1 MKEWIKECE
10 RALRPLYE
18 RLDEIALFNQK
29 KVLDAFRNNKLAIR
43 HFAPST
49 GYGYGDEGRDVLNR
63 IMADIFRAEAAVLSP
78 NIVSGTHALAL
89 GLYAI
94 LRPGDV
100 FLSITGTPYDTLIDV
115 IDGKGNGSLKDF
127 GISFETIP
135 LKNGGFDFEAIEAYL
150 AFRQPKM
157 IYLQRSRGYEWRSAL
172 NISQIGQA
180 VRRIRKTGYTGCIM
194 LDNCYGEF
202 VEEQEPLEAGVDLVA
217 GSMIKNPGAGIAPT
231 GGYLAGKKE
240 YIELVQNRM
249 TAPSIGGEVGS
260 YAFTY
265 QYYYE
270 GLFLAPHVVKE
281 ALKGSLLFGKVFSK
295 IGYDTSP
302 APDEIP
308 GDIIRA
314 IRFGDREK
322 LLGFIQTVQAV
333 SPVDSSVDVLPWAM
347 PGYESEVIMA
357 AGCFVQGS
365 SIELSADAPVKE
377 PFIAYLQGG
386 LTYEHCKIALES
398 ILERFEKKV

>member
-29 KVLDAFRNNKLAIR
+29 KVLDAFRNNKLALR

-180 VRRIRKTGYTGCIM
+180 VRRIRK
-194 LDNCYGEF
+194 
-202 VEEQEPLEAGVDLVA
+202 
-217 GSMIKNPGAGIAPT
+217 
-231 GGYLAGKKE
+231 
-240 YIELVQNRM
+240 
-249 TAPSIGGEVGS
+249 IGR
-260 YAFTY
+260 A
-265 QYYYE
+265 
-270 GLFLAPHVVKE
+270 HV
-281 ALKGSLLFGKVFSK
+281 
-295 IGYDTSP
+295 
-302 APDEIP
+302 
-308 GDIIRA
+308 
-314 IRFGDREK
+314 
-322 LLGFIQTVQAV
+322 
-333 SPVDSSVDVLPWAM
+333 
-347 PGYESEVIMA
+347 
-357 AGCFVQGS
+357 
-365 SIELSADAPVKE
+365 
-377 PFIAYLQGG
+377 
-386 LTYEHCKIALES
+386 
-398 ILERFEKKV
+398 

>member
-1 MKEWIKECE
+1 MNGSKK
-10 RALRPLYE
+10 RASVQPLYE
-18 RLDEIALFNQK
+18 RLGEIALFNQK

-172 NISQIGQA
+172 NISQIGKPYAEYGKQA
-180 VRRIRKTGYTGCIM
+180 
-194 LDNCYGEF
+194 
-202 VEEQEPLEAGVDLVA
+202 
-217 GSMIKNPGAGIAPT
+217 
-231 GGYLAGKKE
+231 
-240 YIELVQNRM
+240 
-249 TAPSIGGEVGS
+249 
-260 YAFTY
+260 
-265 QYYYE
+265 
-270 GLFLAPHVVKE
+270 
-281 ALKGSLLFGKVFSK
+281 
-295 IGYDTSP
+295 
-302 APDEIP
+302 
-308 GDIIRA
+308 IRA
-314 IRFGDREK
+314 ALCWIIVTGNLWRNRNRLK
-322 LLGFIQTVQAV
+322 RAWI
-333 SPVDSSVDVLPWAM
+333 SLP
-347 PGYESEVIMA
+347 
-357 AGCFVQGS
+357 
-365 SIELSADAPVKE
+365 
-377 PFIAYLQGG
+377 
-386 LTYEHCKIALES
+386 AL
-398 ILERFEKKV
+398 

>member
-29 KVLDAFRNNKLAIR
+29 KVLDAFRNNKLALR

-202 VEEQEPLEAGVDLVA
+202 VEEQEPLEAGVDIVA

-322 LLGFIQTVQAV
+322 LIGFIQTVQAV
-333 SPVDSSVDVLPWAM
+333 SPVDSYVALGD
-347 PGYESEVIMA
+347 
-357 AGCFVQGS
+357 AGIRIGGHHGCRLLCSGIIDRALCGCPRKRAVYR
-365 SIELSADAPVKE
+365 LSAGRTDV
-377 PFIAYLQGG
+377 
-386 LTYEHCKIALES
+386 
-398 ILERFEKKV
+398 

>member
-194 LDNCYGEF
+194 LDNCYGES

-322 LLGFIQTVQAV
+322 LIGFIQTVQAV
-333 SPVDSSVDVLPWAM
+333 SPVDSYVDVLPWAM